1 MYRTLQ
7 KIKNLMQ
14 ETFGDLF
21 KEYWVDSPSLVIFSS
36 LPALYVAP
44 VSTSLDIADSSRDIW
59 TYTIDVGVIIDAK
72 QELLKFKK
80 EMVGTQFLTEI
91 MEGKDDNGLLKSN
104 TIIYVLRNNLT
115 LGTNWMM
122 GNTLD
127 VSYET
132 TTRAGAGGTQFVTKE
147 VAVRFNVTQFLNRP

>member
-1 MYRTLQ
+1 MYRTLT
-7 KIKNLMQ
+7 KIRDLMRD
-14 ETFGDLF
+14 TFGDLF
-21 KEYWVDSPSLVIFSS
+21 KEYWIDNPSLVIFSA

-44 VSTSLDIADSSRDIW
+44 VSTSLDVADSAKDIW

-91 MEGKDDNGLLKSN
+91 MEAKNSDGTLKSN
-104 TIIYVLRNNLT
+104 SIIYVLRNNLS
-115 LGTNWMM
+115 LGSNWMM
-122 GNTLD
+122 GNSLS

-132 TTRAGAGGTQFVTKE
+132 ATRMGPASQWVTKE
-147 VAVRFNVTQFLNRP
+147 AAVRFTVTQFLNRP

>member
-1 MYRTLQ
+1 M
-7 KIKNLMQ
+7 K

-21 KEYWVDSPSLVIFSS
+21 HEYWIDSPSLVIFSS

-44 VSTSLDIADSSRDIW
+44 VSTSLNVADSSRDIW

-91 MEGKDDNGLLKSN
+91 MEGKDNNGNLRNN